1 MDAVLQLVPEAE
13 RAAAAASAEW
23 VAAEIADWASS
34 LLGPAAPKLVRNLA
48 YTIAAIA
55 PGLPPDRQAVVA
67 RYSAWTFALDD
78 RFDDPG
84 REEAGI
90 RALAEGVAADPVLA
104 PSLAEALAG
113 VVPYASA
120 EAMALIEAT
129 VADDVRAGAEHAL
142 LSRAVFTGSEPPPSL
157 PDYLD
162 LASRSIGYRT
172 IVLLLLALAE
182 CWPADAEQ
190 QDTVRDAL
198 TAGCRAVRLAN
209 DQRSAARHRAEGT
222 LDVLL
227 LATQK
232 EARAMMLASMREH
245 NAIAG
250 TLPVAAASVLLNSL
264 RVSVGLYQSSDLR

>member
-1 MDAVLQLVPEAE
+1 MDSVLQLVPEAE
-13 RAAAAASAEW
+13 RAAAAASAEG
-23 VAAEIADWASS
+23 VAAEITEWASP
-34 LLGPAAPKLVRNLA
+34 LLGAAAPKLVRNLA

-90 RALAEGVAADPVLA
+90 RALAEGVAADPVLG
-104 PSLAEALAG
+104 PTLAEALAG
-113 VVPYASA
+113 VAPYASA

-142 LSRAVFTGSEPPPSL
+142 LSRAVFAGSEPPPSL
-157 PDYLD
+157 ADYLD
-162 LASRSIGYRT
+162 LAARSIGYRT

-198 TAGCRAVRLAN
+198 TAGCLAVRLAN

-250 TLPVAAASVLLNSL
+250 RLPMTAASVL
-264 RVSVGLYQSSDLR
+264 